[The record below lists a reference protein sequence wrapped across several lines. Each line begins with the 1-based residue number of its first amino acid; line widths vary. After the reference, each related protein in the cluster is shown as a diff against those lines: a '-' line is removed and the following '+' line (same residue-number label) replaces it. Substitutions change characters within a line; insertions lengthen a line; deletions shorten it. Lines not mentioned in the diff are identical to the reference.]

1 MRMTNWNQASNEI
14 KAEIK
19 EAIADG
25 RLPDVTA
32 AKMVYVVRYLDAL
45 LQGFYHLQ
53 DEMVNRYGSSA
64 DVIGKTIYKEV
75 VNNLDSVIKE
85 NVGAAL
91 KTHMAQTL
99 KDLES
104 QQKQVAVVT
113 EALVKLPEQWGEE
126 ATSKAAMPLATRLI
140 DQIARLMGSITKE
153 SVEAQTG
160 ELLQEAYN
168 EAVQRLIEAPE
179 SISSLQQITKRV
191 ADVIDELPERWSDA
205 AVRAAVGP
213 LAQRLVDQLGAHWDG
228 MDVDSMMGFWK
239 NTMQTMI
246 TKTATALTEDPEWRE
261 RVTEWS
267 AREIA
272 QAVLQEMRSDVS
284 WGPAVHAIK
293 AQLEPIR
300 AQVQDLGREM
310 DQVGPLVQSMRGL
323 LREIREERGHLQAL
337 QQEQITI
344 LEQIKGYQKNH
355 ERILTE
361 IIQSPSLEMHI
372 TEQVAKILAQ

>member
-1 MRMTNWNQASNEI
+1 MTNWNQASNEI

>member
-1 MRMTNWNQASNEI
+1 MTNWNQASNEI

-191 ADVIDELPERWSDA
+191 ADVIDQLPERWSDA

-261 RVTEWS
+261 RMTEWS